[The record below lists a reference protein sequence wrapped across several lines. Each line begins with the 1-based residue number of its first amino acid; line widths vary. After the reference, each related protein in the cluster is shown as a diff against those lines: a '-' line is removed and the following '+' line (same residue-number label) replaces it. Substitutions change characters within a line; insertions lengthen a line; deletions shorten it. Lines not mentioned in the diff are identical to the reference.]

1 MHCRAVSVLLASV
14 VFAFSTTSALAAH
27 SKKTSARLF
36 GSPQMKGHAKYDERT
51 KNGTIDQRFNV
62 HISRAL
68 PLQSL
73 EVTVNG
79 QPVGMV
85 VTNFAG
91 NGKLHLR
98 TGGKGSA
105 DPIPDGFPSLGTGDI
120 ISVGPLTGVCFTRG
134 DDAKFKVKGEVVV
147 DGAEYEASYQERMHH
162 GVLVRKFEAEI
173 EGGEIS
179 QDVPVFINEVF
190 FGTITTDANGNGKL
204 KLSSR
209 ADDDGDGDEQL
220 MPDDFPSLQPGDVV
234 RVGNTL
240 ITLN

>member
-1 MHCRAVSVLLASV
+1 MHRRAVSVLLASV
-14 VFAFSTTSALAAH
+14 VFAFSSTSALAAH
-27 SKKTSARLF
+27 SKKISARLF
-36 GSPQMKGHAKYDERT
+36 GSPSMKGHATYDERS
-51 KNGTIDQRFNV
+51 KNGTTDQRFNV

-68 PLQSL
+68 PLQTL
-73 EVTVNG
+73 EVSVNG
-79 QPVGMV
+79 QIVGTL

-105 DPIPDGFPSLGTGDI
+105 DPIPDGFPSLATGDI
-120 ISVGPLTGVCFTRG
+120 ISVGPLTGVCFSKGKNATFR
-134 DDAKFKVKGEVVV
+134 VKGEVIV

-162 GVLVRKFEAEI
+162 GVLERKFEAEI

-179 QDVPVFINEVF
+179 QDVPVFINDVF
-190 FGTITTDANGNGKL
+190 FGTVSTDASGNGKL

-209 ADDDGDGDEQL
+209 ADGDAQL

-234 RVGNTL
+234 RVGNTF